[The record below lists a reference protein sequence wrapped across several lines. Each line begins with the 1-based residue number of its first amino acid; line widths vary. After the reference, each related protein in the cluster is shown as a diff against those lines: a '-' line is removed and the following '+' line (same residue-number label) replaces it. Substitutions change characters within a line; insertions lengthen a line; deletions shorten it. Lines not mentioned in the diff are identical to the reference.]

1 MSSYKQHK
9 QLCENI
15 LFYIFFSSLG
25 EVKKSFFFTSNNFY
39 KNLLKSRFP
48 LLLLFLS

>member
-15 LFYIFFSSLG
+15 LFYIFLSSLA
-25 EVKKSFFFTSNNFY
+25 EVKKRVSNNFHE
-39 KNLLKSRFP
+39 NSFVVVVFVLKSI
-48 LLLLFLS
+48 L